1 MLIQTLQT
9 QIVVALKAHDAL
21 RLDVLR
27 GLLTALKYA
36 QIEKMSELTEQ
47 EELAVIKKEA
57 KKRTDAVEAYTKA
70 NAIERAQRE
79 EQELLIL
86 KEFLPEE
93 MSTDKIEQI
102 VDEVIAGGE
111 TDFGKVMRAVMAK
124 TQGSADG
131 SVVSQIVRTKL
142 QK

>member
-27 GLLTALKYA
+27 GLSTALKYA

>member
-1 MLIQTLQT
+1 LQSF
-9 QIVVALKAHDAL
+9 K
-21 RLDVLR
+21 RR
-27 GLLTALKYA
+27 
-36 QIEKMSELTEQ
+36 
-47 EELAVIKKEA
+47 KKC
-57 KKRTDAVEAYTKA
+57 KWTDAVEAYTKA
-70 NAIERAQRE
+70 NAIKKTQRE

>member
-27 GLLTALKYA
+27 GLSTALKYA

-57 KKRTDAVEAYTKA
+57 KKRIDAVEAYTKA
-70 NAIERAQRE
+70 DAIERAQRE

-102 VDEVIAGGE
+102 VDEVIASGE
-111 TDFGKVMRAVMAK
+111 TDFGKVMRAAMAK